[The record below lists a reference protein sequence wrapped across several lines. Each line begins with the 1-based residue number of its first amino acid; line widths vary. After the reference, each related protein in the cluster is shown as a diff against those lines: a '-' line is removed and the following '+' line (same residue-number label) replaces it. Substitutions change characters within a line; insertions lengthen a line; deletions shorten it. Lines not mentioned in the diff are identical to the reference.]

1 MTKRELLELCDEVAE
16 LDGPRGGYICKHV
29 KRGWVVVDR
38 DGREE
43 AA

>member
-1 MTKRELLELCDEVAE
+1 MTKRELLELYDEVAE

-29 KRGWVVVDR
+29 KSGWVVVDQA
-38 DGREE
+38 GREV